1 MILHTETKLR
11 RSHKTK
17 GIHIIIS
24 FQNSETKITPSKIIY
39 DSAEAG
45 NFAEDD
51 GDCF

>member
-11 RSHKTK
+11 EVIKTK

-24 FQNSETKITPSKIIY
+24 FQNFETKITPSKIIY

-45 NFAEDD
+45 NFAEDN